1 VCLLVLLIVLS
12 MSSVV
17 YSQTCTCEIVD
28 PWPRYGSGEEKW
40 LGGIADRG
48 DRGIG
53 VCVEHYYGDYK
64 IIITY
69 YDWDY
74 NVLRKDEFVNPI
86 MYQYNCFWTIPP
98 MYTEVVRV
106 DLVMLSDGE
115 VYVYW
120 DLCVICCQYTETTTI
135 TTTVTSTV
143 TSTTTTTSTVTST
156 EIVESTI
163 TETHT
168 ETQFIHDSRAW
179 IIILVFLI
187 IVLLLKYF
195 H

>member
-1 VCLLVLLIVLS
+1 VSYRIVCLLVLLIVLF
-12 MSSVV
+12 MSEV
-17 YSQTCTCEIVD
+17 YSQCTCEIVD
-28 PWPRYGSGEEKW
+28 PHPRFLHGQEVW
-40 LGGIADRG
+40 LGGLE
-48 DRGIG
+48 RGIA

-64 IIITY
+64 VIITF

-86 MYQYNCFWTIPP
+86 MYQYNCFWTTPP
-98 MYTEVVRV
+98 QYTEVVRV
-106 DLVMLSDGE
+106 DLEMLSEGE
-115 VYVYW
+115 AYVYW
-120 DLCVICCQYTETTTI
+120 DLCVLCCPSTI
-135 TTTVTSTV
+135 TVTT
-143 TSTTTTTSTVTST
+143 T

>member
-1 VCLLVLLIVLS
+1 VCSLVLLIVLS
-12 MSSVV
+12 VSSVV
-17 YSQTCTCEIVD
+17 YSQTCTCELVD
-28 PWPRYGSGEEKW
+28 PYPRFLPGQEFWVGGSGRPV
-40 LGGIADRG
+40 LVR
-48 DRGIG
+48 
-53 VCVEHYYGDYK
+53 VYHYYGDYK
-64 IIITY
+64 VIITF

-74 NVLRKDEFVNPI
+74 NIIRQYEFINPI
-86 MYQYNCFWTIPP
+86 MYMEGDFWVEQPP
-98 MYTEVVRV
+98 FTEYVRV
-106 DLVMLSDGE
+106 DLVRLSEDSE
-115 VYVYW
+115 VDVLW
-120 DLCVICCQYTETTTI
+120 DFCVLCCPS
-135 TTTVTSTV
+135 TTTV
-143 TSTTTTTSTVTST
+143 T